1 MEEILFGRSLT
12 ATASIIL
19 CAALAAVG
27 VMYLVR
33 FLVSR
38 SATALRRL
46 SEVRYRN
53 DAYAATEQLEM
64 AIEEYKGRVALL
76 DQYTADYLSAFNEG
90 NWYQALT
97 MLDSLDEAYGHLC
110 ELLSYGEY
118 LAALSLAEFL
128 VANGARMPDAELER
142 IDERWLDLEFWQSDV
157 DQVLMAVVKRLQQSA
172 EETQRLGIERGRNR
186 LPTHETLEAFKRKL
200 VFAEK

>member
-46 SEVRYRN
+46 FEVRYRN
-53 DAYAATEQLEM
+53 DAYAATEELEM
-64 AIEEYKGRVALL
+64 VIEEYKGRVSLL
-76 DQYTADYLSAFNEG
+76 DPYTADYLSAFNEG
-90 NWYQALT
+90 NWYQALAI
-97 MLDSLDEAYGHLC
+97 LDSLDEAYGQLC
-110 ELLSYGEY
+110 ELLSFGEY
-118 LAALSLAEFL
+118 LDALSLAEFL
-128 VANGARMPDAELER
+128 IANGARMSDAELER
-142 IDERWLDLEFWQSDV
+142 IDERWLDLEFWHSDF
-157 DQVLMAVVKRLQQSA
+157 DHVLMAVVTRLQQSA

-186 LPTHETLEAFKRKL
+186 LPTLQTLEAFKRKL